1 MQHLNLNL
9 LRSLLV
15 ILQQQNVT
23 RAATLLHISQ
33 SALSRQFA
41 QLRDYFADPL
51 LLREGNGYVLTP
63 TAKQLLP
70 KLQVLL
76 GQVDDLRQ
84 GEDFNPALCQRQFRF
99 AATDYVANFIFPEV
113 MALLHQQAPAVSV
126 EFSQW
131 QPQMLHSMASQQVD
145 MVSTMTTFI
154 PPQLDGI
161 LLGKDKP
168 ALLMGKQHP
177 LAAKSVTLN
186 STLEYSFVHLS
197 AGGDKDSFFDL
208 ALAEAGLS
216 RRIAYQVPFFAAA
229 FKALE
234 QTDYLLVVPE
244 HIAHN
249 ARQQYALEA
258 RALPMDNLPEHEYFM
273 LWHQMYAQDQSH
285 VWFREQVSDIIKTS
299 IFSPLAQYA
308 KNA

>member
-23 RAATLLHISQ
+23 RAAPLLHISQ

-51 LLREGNGYVLTP
+51 LVREGNGYVLTP
-63 TAKQLLP
+63 TAAQLLP

-84 GEDFNPALCQRQFRF
+84 ADEFNPALCQRQFRF

-113 MALLHQQAPAVSV
+113 MALLRQQAPGVSI

-145 MVSTMTTFI
+145 MVTTMTNVI
-154 PPQLDGI
+154 PAQLDGI
-161 LLGKDKP
+161 LLGSDKP
-168 ALLMGKQHP
+168 ALLMTKGHP
-177 LAAKSVTLN
+177 LADKTLVLE
-186 STLEYSFVHLS
+186 SMLEYGFVHLS
-197 AGGDKDSFFDL
+197 AGGDKDSFFDQ
-208 ALAEAGLS
+208 ALGEAGLN

-249 ARQQYALEA
+249 ACLQYDLQV
-258 RALPMDNLPEHEYFM
+258 RPLPMENLPEHEYFM
-273 LWHQMYAQDQSH
+273 LWHQMYAEDQSH
-285 VWFREQVSDIIKTS
+285 GWFRETVADIIKTS

>member
-1 MQHLNLNL
+1 MQQLNLNL

-23 RAATLLHISQ
+23 RAAPLLHISQ
-33 SALSRQFA
+33 PALSRQFA

-70 KLQVLL
+70 KVQVLL
-76 GQVDDLRQ
+76 GQLDDLRQ
-84 GEDFNPALCQRQFRF
+84 GEDFRPALCQRQFRF

-113 MALLHQQAPAVSV
+113 MALLRQQAPGVNV

-145 MVSTMTTFI
+145 MVSTMASVI
-154 PPQLDGI
+154 PSQLEGI
-161 LLGKDKP
+161 LLGSDKP
-168 ALLMGKQHP
+168 ALLMAKQHR
-177 LAAKSVTLN
+177 LATGAADLTSL
-186 STLEYSFVHLS
+186 LAYGFVQLT
-197 AGGDKDSFFDL
+197 AGGDKDSFFDR
-208 ALAEAGLS
+208 ALAERGLS

-229 FKALE
+229 FKVLE

-249 ARQQYALEA
+249 ACQQYDLQVQ
-258 RALPMDNLPEHEYFM
+258 ALPMDSLPEHQYFM

-285 VWFREQVSDIIKTS
+285 AWFREAVAGIIRSS

-308 KNA
+308 NNA